1 MSALRLSAVFLAVAT
16 VTGGAGLGLPDG
28 WDGVPRALCVV
39 ALVGFVVSFLVGLD
53 RSALVR
59 R

>member
-1 MSALRLSAVFLAVAT
+1 MRALRLSAVFLVVAAFA
-16 VTGGAGLGLPDG
+16 GGGGL
-28 WDGVPRALCVV
+28 RSLCVV
-39 ALVGFVVSFLVGLD
+39 ALVGFAVSFLVGLD